1 MLLVAPDSEQTSEMA
16 ELMSASTG
24 SCGCSKRQ
32 GLQTIAANHTAVTA
46 THLLPNTYPSRV

>member
-1 MLLVAPDSEQTSEMA
+1 MLLVAPDSERTSEMA

>member
-1 MLLVAPDSEQTSEMA
+1 MLLVAPDSERTSEMA

-32 GLQTIAANHTAVTA
+32 ELQTMAVNHTAVTA
-46 THLLPNTYPSRV
+46 THVLPNTYPSRV